1 MRPSVF
7 TSPQRGFKKISIF
20 AFMQLAA
27 QSHSLPPPLS
37 RPQILFIGNVMAYFY
52 SIYIYLFQMIVVN
65 FIINFLLIFIFCPN
79 AATRAS
85 MPSISSVIVELKIM
99 LLIDLA
105 NLTNKLT
112 LTERVKNSNQNFHRS
127 FWILFNSNK
136 TNIWLPPCCPG
147 TEGQKFQYSS
157 P

>member
-37 RPQILFIGNVMAYFY
+37 RPQILF
-52 SIYIYLFQMIVVN
+52 
-65 FIINFLLIFIFCPN
+65 
-79 AATRAS
+79 
-85 MPSISSVIVELKIM
+85 M

-147 TEGQKFQYSS
+147 TEG
-157 P
+157 